1 MREAVGAYLQETDT
15 EDIAGRYQSGYR
27 STPAIDDEL
36 EGWTNQAVWP
46 KD

>member
-15 EDIAGRYQSGYR
+15 EDITGRYQSGYR

-46 KD
+46 RD